1 MRKLA
6 KYSSTTPESLM
17 KNERP
22 DFRLSLWVTLL
33 LFSLGVHHSNAQEFP
48 KGWVFPVELGQGFR
62 ALPLSNPLYLAS
74 LHFAPSYTLVEG
86 RLRVGGNLGAFYTSR
101 RLDGLVGPRLAY
113 NLYDKGQL
121 LKSSIYNVQLFAEH
135 LWGFRQQRLLG
146 GGVAL
151 EIGQLATVSLR
162 ANWEYVGVASS
173 AQQAWWFQTTLGINL
188 FKKKKS
194 DDPFNP

>member
-6 KYSSTTPESLM
+6 KYSSGTPESRT
-17 KNERP
+17 KNKKSG
-22 DFRLSLWVTLL
+22 FRLSFWTAVL

-62 ALPLSNPLYLAS
+62 ALPLSDPLYLAS

-86 RLRVGGNLGAFYTSR
+86 RLRIGGNLGAFYTSR
-101 RLDGLVGPRLAY
+101 RLDGGVGPRLAY
-113 NLYDKGQL
+113 NLYDKGQV
-121 LKSSIYNVQLFAEH
+121 LKSSVYNVQLFTEH

-151 EIGQLATVSLR
+151 EVGQLAIVSLQAYR
-162 ANWEYVGVASS
+162 EYA

>member
-1 MRKLA
+1 MRNLVKHGN
-6 KYSSTTPESLM
+6 STPESLI
-17 KNERP
+17 KNERAGL
-22 DFRLSLWVTLL
+22 RLNLWLTLL
-33 LFSLGVHHSNAQEFP
+33 LFSLGGHSSNAQEFP

-62 ALPLSNPLYLAS
+62 ALPLADPLYLAS

-86 RLRVGGNLGAFYTSR
+86 RLRIGGNLGAFYTSR

-113 NLYDKGQL
+113 NLYDKGQV
-121 LKSSIYNVQLFAEH
+121 LKSSVYNVQLFAEH

-162 ANWEYVGVASS
+162 AYREYVGVTSS
-173 AQQAWWFQTTLGINL
+173 GQQAWWFQTTLAINL

-194 DDPFNP
+194 DDPFDP